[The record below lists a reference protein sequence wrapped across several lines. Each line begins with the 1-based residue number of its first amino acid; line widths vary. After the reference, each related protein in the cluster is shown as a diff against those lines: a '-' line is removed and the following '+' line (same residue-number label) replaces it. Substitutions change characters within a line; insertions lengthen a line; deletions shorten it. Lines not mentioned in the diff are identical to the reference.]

1 MRSKEWHV
9 SSARADWLI
18 AVCHLNLDVTLIAHT
33 VKLSGSTDFGVW
45 APACGNKTSLN
56 WATTSTQKL
65 IVMIIII
72 VIILSASFRNELC
85 NVGLE
90 ALKHAVNGRA
100 VYVTLTVKLAPE
112 RRRERDG
119 REWRERKKR

>member
-1 MRSKEWHV
+1 MPTQ
-9 SSARADWLI
+9 
-18 AVCHLNLDVTLIAHT
+18 LN
-33 VKLSGSTDFGVW
+33 SESTDFGVW

-112 RRRERDG
+112 TRRERDG
-119 REWRERKKR
+119 REWRERKKDSRERGWERERKKERAERERER